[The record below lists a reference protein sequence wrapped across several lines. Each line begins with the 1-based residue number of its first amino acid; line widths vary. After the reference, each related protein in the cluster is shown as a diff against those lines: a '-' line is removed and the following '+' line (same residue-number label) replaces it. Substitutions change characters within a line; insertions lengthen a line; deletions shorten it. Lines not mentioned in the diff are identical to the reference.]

1 MAWLLTSNIPVM
13 KIAICVKQVPDSW
26 AEKKMVNG
34 VLDRESVDA
43 VLNDLDEYAIEEAL
57 RVVEP
62 LNEGKETPEH
72 TITLISMG
80 PDRATEA
87 IRKGLSM
94 GADSGVLV
102 TDPALAGS
110 DAIATSKVL
119 SEVIRAGGFDLV
131 FCGTESTDA
140 RMSVIPAMLAERL
153 GWAQLTFAG
162 SVKVDASNSVVEI
175 ARMTES
181 GVETMS
187 AKFPCVVSVIEKINE
202 PRYPSFKGIMAAKKK
217 VIENKSL
224 ADFGISAA
232 EVGATGAWSVVAD
245 AQARPPRDKG
255 VKIEDSGEAGAKL
268 ADYLAEKRLV

>member
-1 MAWLLTSNIPVM
+1 M

-57 RVVEP
+57 RIVEP
-62 LNEGKETPEH
+62 LNEGKESPEH

-94 GADSGVLV
+94 GADDAVLV
-102 TDPALAGS
+102 TDAALAGS

-119 SEVIRAGGFDLV
+119 AEVIKNGGFDLV

-140 RMSVIPAMLAERL
+140 RMSVVPAMLAERL

-162 SVKVDASNSVVEI
+162 SVKVDAAAKSVEI

-181 GVETMS
+181 GVENMS
-187 AKFPCVVSVIEKINE
+187 ANFPCVISVIEKINE

-217 VIENKSL
+217 TIESKSL
-224 ADFGISAA
+224 ADISISAN
-232 EVGATGAWSVVAD
+232 EVGSAGAWSVVEN
-245 AQARPPRDKG
+245 AQARPPREKG
-255 VKIEDSGEAGAKL
+255 VKIEDSGDAGTKL

>member
-1 MAWLLTSNIPVM
+1 M
-13 KIAICVKQVPDSW
+13 KIAVCVKQVPDSW
-26 AEKKMVNG
+26 AEKKMVGG
-34 VLDRESVDA
+34 VLDRAGVDA

-57 RVVEP
+57 RIVEP

-80 PDRATEA
+80 PDRASEA

-94 GADSGVLV
+94 GADSGILIA
-102 TDPALAGS
+102 DAALAGS

-119 SEVIRAGGFDLV
+119 SDVVAAGGFDLV

-140 RMSVIPAMLAERL
+140 RMSVVSAMLAERL

-162 SVKVDASNSVVEI
+162 SVKVDAANSAVEI

-187 AKFPCVVSVIEKINE
+187 ASFPCVVSVIEKINE

-217 VIENKSL
+217 VIETKSL
-224 ADFGISAA
+224 ADVGISNS
-232 EVGATGAWSVVAD
+232 EVGATGAWSAVAD

-255 VKIEDSGEAGAKL
+255 IKIEDSGDGGSKL
-268 ADYLAEKRLV
+268 AEYLAEKRLV

>member
-1 MAWLLTSNIPVM
+1 M

-34 VLDRESVDA
+34 LLDRAGVDA

-57 RVVEP
+57 RIVEP
-62 LNEGKETPEH
+62 LNEGSETSQH

-87 IRKGLSM
+87 LRKGLSM
-94 GADSGVLV
+94 GADDAILIS
-102 TDPALAGS
+102 DPSLAGS
-110 DAIATSKVL
+110 DALATSKVL
-119 SEVIRAGGFDLV
+119 AEVIKSGGFDLV

-153 GWAQLTFAG
+153 GWAQLSFAG
-162 SVKVDASNSVVEI
+162 SVTIDPASSRVEI
-175 ARMTES
+175 ARMTDA

-187 AKFPCVVSVIEKINE
+187 ANFPAVVSVIEKINE

-217 VIENKSL
+217 PIETKTVGDLGLSDVGL
-224 ADFGISAA
+224 AS
-232 EVGATGAWSVVAD
+232 AWSVVDD
-245 AQARPPRDKG
+245 ATARPPRAKG
-255 VKIEDSGEAGAKL
+255 IKVEDAGDGGTKL
-268 ADYLAEKRLV
+268 AEFLAEKRLV

>member
-1 MAWLLTSNIPVM
+1 M

-34 VLDRESVDA
+34 LLDRESVDA

-57 RVVEP
+57 RIVEP
-62 LNEGKETPEH
+62 LNEGKESPEH

-80 PDRATEA
+80 PDRASEA

-94 GADSGVLV
+94 GADDAVLV
-102 TDPALAGS
+102 TDAALSGS

-119 SEVIRAGGFDLV
+119 SEVIKSGGFDLV

-140 RMSVIPAMLAERL
+140 RMSVVPAMLAERL

-162 SVKVDASNSVVEI
+162 SVKVDAAAKKVEI

-181 GVETMS
+181 GVENMS
-187 AKFPCVVSVIEKINE
+187 ASFPCVISVIEKINE

-217 VIENKSL
+217 TIESKSL
-224 ADFGISAA
+224 ADISLTAN
-232 EVGATGAWSVVAD
+232 EVGSTGAWSVVED

-255 VKIEDSGEAGAKL
+255 VKIEDSGDAGTKL